1 MMFLTAGPDQTLVF
15 GREMGRLLRPGDV
28 LCLRGD
34 LGAGKTL
41 LVQGIAA
48 GLGIKGNVTSPTFT
62 ILNVYEGPVPLH
74 HFDLY
79 RLDTAE
85 QLDDIGFD
93 EYTSHGITIIE
104 WSDKFPD
111 RMPDEVLMIEITK
124 AGDNDRLFSITPA
137 GQRYTEL
144 CEELM
149 KRCSWLLI
157 QQQ

>member
-1 MMFLTAGPDQTLVF
+1 MMFLTAGPDQTLAF
-15 GREMGRLLRPGDV
+15 GREMGRLLRPGDNI
-28 LCLRGD
+28 CLNGD

-48 GLGIKGNVTSPTFT
+48 GLDIKGNVTSPTFT
-62 ILNVYEGPVPLH
+62 ILNVYEGPVPVH

-79 RLDTAE
+79 RLDAAE

-93 EYTSHGITIIE
+93 EYTSCGITIIE

-111 RMPDEVLMIEITK
+111 RMPDETLMIEIAK
-124 AGDNDRLFSITPA
+124 AGDNDRLFSITPV
-137 GQRYTEL
+137 GQRYTGL
-144 CEELM
+144 CEELT

-157 QQQ
+157 QPR